1 MDISVMEIIFTFI
14 GGLGIFLYGIKQ
26 MGDGLQASAGDRL
39 RDILNKFTSNPI
51 MGVIAGMVVTILI
64 QSSSGTT
71 VITIG
76 LVTAGFMTMRQAIG
90 VVMGA
95 NIGTTVTAFIIG
107 IDIGEYALPILAL
120 GAFLIFFIHKRKAK
134 NIGMILFG
142 FGALFYGLEL
152 MSGAVK
158 PLAELDGF
166 NEIMLNLSSNPIL
179 GVLAGTFL
187 TVIIQSSSAT
197 IGILQGFYANDL
209 ISLHGALPVLL
220 GDNIGT
226 TITAVLAGLAGTLAA
241 KRVALVH
248 VLFNVIGAM
257 VFLIILPLYQNIM
270 EVFQRVFSLNPEMVI
285 AFAHG
290 TFNVTNTLIQLPFVF
305 VLAWIVTKV
314 IPGNDVNEQFRPRI
328 LDKNLIDRAPSFAL
342 QEAQDEIQS
351 LGKMALSIL
360 ENVNYED
367 EKSKKHV
374 EEKHQVIENMY
385 DNIRQYLTKISE
397 KKLSANDAERMSVLF
412 DVNNAVLKVAGLSQS
427 YMSDLETQAKGKV
440 HISEKALKSI
450 NQLYEHV
457 TVSFR
462 DTVEIINVYDDI
474 KKDEIVKRSQE
485 AYGLE
490 HDLRKEHIKRL
501 STGECTPEGAIRYLD
516 MISILERIGYH
527 SRIISESMINYSEDI
542 SNDKSYTENNA
553 AWVY

>member
-1 MDISVMEIIFTFI
+1 MDISAMEIIFTFI

-39 RDILNKFTSNPI
+39 RNILNKFTSNPI

-314 IPGNDVNEQFRPRI
+314 IPGNDVNEQYRPRV

-342 QEAQDEIQS
+342 QEAQDEIQN
-351 LGKMALSIL
+351 LGKMSLSIL
-360 ENVNYED
+360 ESAQNKD
-367 EKSKKHV
+367 EKSKKHA

-385 DNIRQYLTKISE
+385 DNIRQYLTKISQ

-412 DVNNAVLKVAGLSQS
+412 DVNRAILKVSSLSQA
-427 YMSDLETQAKGKV
+427 YMDDLDIQAKGKV
-440 HISEKALKSI
+440 NISEKALTSI
-450 NQLYEHV
+450 SQLYEHV

-462 DTVEIINVYDDI
+462 DTVDIINVYDDI

-542 SNDKSYTENNA
+542 SSDKSYTENNS

>member
-1 MDISVMEIIFTFI
+1 MDISAMEIIFTFI

-71 VITIG
+71 VITVG

-226 TITAVLAGLAGTLAA
+226 TITAVLAGLAGSLAA

-248 VLFNVIGAM
+248 VLFNVIGATI
-257 VFLIILPLYQNIM
+257 FLIILPLYQSVM
-270 EVFQRVFSLNPEMVI
+270 EMIQRAFSLNPEMVI

-314 IPGNDVNEQFRPRI
+314 IPGNDVNEQYRPRV

-342 QEAQDEIQS
+342 QEAQDEIQN
-351 LGKMALSIL
+351 LGKMSLSIL
-360 ENVNYED
+360 ESAQNKD
-367 EKSKKHV
+367 EKSKKHA

-385 DNIRQYLTKISE
+385 DNIRQYLTKISQ

-412 DVNNAVLKVAGLSQS
+412 DVNRAILKVSSLSQA
-427 YMSDLETQAKGKV
+427 YMDDLDIQAKGKV
-440 HISEKALKSI
+440 NISEKALTSI
-450 NQLYEHV
+450 SQLYEHV

-462 DTVEIINVYDDI
+462 DTVDIINVYDDI

-501 STGECTPEGAIRYLD
+501 STGECTPEGAVRYLD

-527 SRIISESMINYSEDI
+527 SRVISESMINYGDDI
-542 SNDKSYTENNA
+542 SNDKTYTENNS
-553 AWVY
+553 AWV

>member
-1 MDISVMEIIFTFI
+1 MDISAMEIIFTFI

-314 IPGNDVNEQFRPRI
+314 IPGNDVNEQYRPRV

-342 QEAQDEIQS
+342 QEAQDEIQN
-351 LGKMALSIL
+351 LGKMSLSIL
-360 ENVNYED
+360 ESAQNKD
-367 EKSKKHV
+367 EKSKKHA

-385 DNIRQYLTKISE
+385 DNIRQYLTKISQ

-412 DVNNAVLKVAGLSQS
+412 DVNRAILKVSSLSQA
-427 YMSDLETQAKGKV
+427 YMDDLDIQAKGKV
-440 HISEKALKSI
+440 NISEKALTSI
-450 NQLYEHV
+450 SQLYEHV

-462 DTVEIINVYDDI
+462 DTVDIINVYDDI

-501 STGECTPEGAIRYLD
+501 STGECTPEGAVRYLD

-527 SRIISESMINYSEDI
+527 SRVISESMINYGDDI
-542 SNDKSYTENNA
+542 SNDKTYTENNS

>member
-1 MDISVMEIIFTFI
+1 MDISAMEIIFTFI
-14 GGLGIFLYGIKQ
+14 GGLGIFLYGIKR

-39 RDILNKFTSNPI
+39 RNILNKFTSNPI

-248 VLFNVIGAM
+248 VLFNVIGAT

-314 IPGNDVNEQFRPRI
+314 IPGNDVNEQYRPRV

-342 QEAQDEIQS
+342 QEAQDEIQN
-351 LGKMALSIL
+351 LGKMSLSIL
-360 ENVNYED
+360 ESAQNKD
-367 EKSKKHV
+367 EKSKKHA

-385 DNIRQYLTKISE
+385 DNIRQYLTKISQ

-412 DVNNAVLKVAGLSQS
+412 DVNRAILKVSSLSQA
-427 YMSDLETQAKGKV
+427 YMDDLDIQAKGKV
-440 HISEKALKSI
+440 NISEKALTSI
-450 NQLYEHV
+450 SQLYEHV

-462 DTVEIINVYDDI
+462 DTVDIINVYDDI

-501 STGECTPEGAIRYLD
+501 STGECTPEGAVRYLD

-527 SRIISESMINYSEDI
+527 SRVISESMINYGDDI
-542 SNDKSYTENNA
+542 SNDKTYTENNS

>member
-1 MDISVMEIIFTFI
+1 MDISAMEIIFTFI

-39 RDILNKFTSNPI
+39 RNILNKFTSNPI

-360 ENVNYED
+360 ESVNYED

-412 DVNNAVLKVAGLSQS
+412 DVNSAVLKVAGLSQS
-427 YMSDLETQAKGKV
+427 YMADLETQTKGKV
-440 HISEKALKSI
+440 HISKKALKSI

-542 SNDKSYTENNA
+542 SSDKSYTENNS

>member
-1 MDISVMEIIFTFI
+1 MNSFAMEILFTFI

-39 RDILNKFTSNPI
+39 RSILNRVTSNPV

-90 VVMGA
+90 VIMGA

-107 IDIGEYALPILAL
+107 IDIGAYALPILAI
-120 GAFLIFFIHKRKAK
+120 GAFLIFFIHKRKVK

-152 MSGAVK
+152 MSSAVK
-158 PLAELDGF
+158 PLANLDGF
-166 NEIMLNLSSNPIL
+166 NKIMLDMSSNPIL
-179 GVLAGTFL
+179 GLLAGTFL
-187 TVIIQSSSAT
+187 TVVIQSSSAT

-226 TITAVLAGLAGTLAA
+226 TITAVLASLAGSIAA

-248 VLFNVIGAM
+248 VLFNLIGATIFI
-257 VFLIILPLYQNIM
+257 VILPLYQSAI
-270 EVFQRVFSLNPEMVI
+270 VWIQKVLSLKPEMVI

-290 TFNVTNTLIQLPFVF
+290 SFNVTNTLIQLPFIF

-314 IPGNDVNEQFRPRI
+314 IPGDDIHEKFQPRS
-328 LDKNLIDRAPSFAL
+328 LDKNLINRAPSFAL
-342 QEAQDEIQS
+342 QEAQDEIQN
-351 LGKMALSIL
+351 LGHMSYAML
-360 ENVNYED
+360 ENVKYYD
-367 EKSKKHV
+367 DKLKKDIDQ
-374 EEKHQVIENMY
+374 KQVVVENMY

-397 KKLSANDAERMSVLF
+397 KKLSAKDAERMSVLF
-412 DVNNAVLKVAGLSQS
+412 DVNRAMLKVASLSQQ
-427 YMSDLETQAKGKV
+427 YFKIKEQQCV
-440 HISEKALKSI
+440 ENIHISTEAQNSI
-450 NQLYEHV
+450 NQLYDYV
-457 TVSFR
+457 TISFNK
-462 DTVEIINVYDDI
+462 TINNFNVYDDLT
-474 KKDEIVKRSQE
+474 KEEIVERSKDS
-485 AYGLE
+485 YGLE
-490 HDLRKEHIKRL
+490 HELRKQHIQRL
-501 STGECTPEGAIRYLD
+501 SSGDCSPEGAILYLD
-516 MISILERIGYH
+516 MISVLERIGYH
-527 SRIISESMINYSEDI
+527 ARNISEGLINYNHLANTDY
-542 SNDKSYTENNA
+542 NQVNNFEPETT
-553 AWVY
+553 

>member
-1 MDISVMEIIFTFI
+1 MDISAMEIIFTFI

-39 RDILNKFTSNPI
+39 RNILNKFTSNPI

-197 IGILQGFYANDL
+197 IGILQGFYAKDL

-314 IPGNDVNEQFRPRI
+314 IPGNDVNEQYRPRV

-342 QEAQDEIQS
+342 QEAQDEIQN
-351 LGKMALSIL
+351 LGKMSLSIL
-360 ENVNYED
+360 ESAQNKD
-367 EKSKKHV
+367 EKSKKHA

-385 DNIRQYLTKISE
+385 DNIRQYLTKISQ

-412 DVNNAVLKVAGLSQS
+412 DVNRAILKVSSLSQA
-427 YMSDLETQAKGKV
+427 YMDDLDIQAKGKV
-440 HISEKALKSI
+440 NISEKALTSI
-450 NQLYEHV
+450 SQLYEHV

-462 DTVEIINVYDDI
+462 DTVDIINVYDDI

-542 SNDKSYTENNA
+542 SSDKSYTENNS

>member
-1 MDISVMEIIFTFI
+1 MDISAMEIIFTFI

-342 QEAQDEIQS
+342 QEAQDEIQN
-351 LGKMALSIL
+351 LGKMSLSIL
-360 ENVNYED
+360 ESAQNKD
-367 EKSKKHV
+367 EKSKKHA

-385 DNIRQYLTKISE
+385 DNIRQYLTKISQ

-412 DVNNAVLKVAGLSQS
+412 DVNRAILKVSSLSQA
-427 YMSDLETQAKGKV
+427 YMDDLDIQAKGKV
-440 HISEKALKSI
+440 NISEKALTSI
-450 NQLYEHV
+450 SQLYEHV

-462 DTVEIINVYDDI
+462 DAVDIINVYDDI

-501 STGECTPEGAIRYLD
+501 STGECTPEGAVRYLD

-527 SRIISESMINYSEDI
+527 SRVISESMINYGDDI
-542 SNDKSYTENNA
+542 SNDKTYTENNS
-553 AWVY
+553 AWV

>member
-1 MDISVMEIIFTFI
+1 MDISAMEIIFTFI

-248 VLFNVIGAM
+248 VLFNVIGAT

-314 IPGNDVNEQFRPRI
+314 IPGNDVNEQYRPRV

-342 QEAQDEIQS
+342 QEAQDEIQN
-351 LGKMALSIL
+351 LGKMSLSIL
-360 ENVNYED
+360 ESAQNKD
-367 EKSKKHV
+367 EKSKKHA

-385 DNIRQYLTKISE
+385 DNIRQYLTKISQ

-412 DVNNAVLKVAGLSQS
+412 DVNRAILKVSSLSQA
-427 YMSDLETQAKGKV
+427 YMDDLDIQAKGKV
-440 HISEKALKSI
+440 NISEKALTSI
-450 NQLYEHV
+450 SQLYEHV

-462 DTVEIINVYDDI
+462 DTVDIINVYDDI

-501 STGECTPEGAIRYLD
+501 STGECTPEGAVRYLD

-527 SRIISESMINYSEDI
+527 SRVISESMINYGDDI
-542 SNDKSYTENNA
+542 SNDKTYTENNS
-553 AWVY
+553 AWV

>member
-1 MDISVMEIIFTFI
+1 
-14 GGLGIFLYGIKQ
+14 
-26 MGDGLQASAGDRL
+26 
-39 RDILNKFTSNPI
+39 
-51 MGVIAGMVVTILI
+51 
-64 QSSSGTT
+64 
-71 VITIG
+71 
-76 LVTAGFMTMRQAIG
+76 
-90 VVMGA
+90 
-95 NIGTTVTAFIIG
+95 
-107 IDIGEYALPILAL
+107 
-120 GAFLIFFIHKRKAK
+120 
-134 NIGMILFG
+134 
-142 FGALFYGLEL
+142 
-152 MSGAVK
+152 
-158 PLAELDGF
+158 
-166 NEIMLNLSSNPIL
+166 
-179 GVLAGTFL
+179 
-187 TVIIQSSSAT
+187 
-197 IGILQGFYANDL
+197 
-209 ISLHGALPVLL
+209 
-220 GDNIGT
+220 
-226 TITAVLAGLAGTLAA
+226 
-241 KRVALVH
+241 
-248 VLFNVIGAM
+248 
-257 VFLIILPLYQNIM
+257 
-270 EVFQRVFSLNPEMVI
+270 
-285 AFAHG
+285 
-290 TFNVTNTLIQLPFVF
+290 LIQLPFVF

-360 ENVNYED
+360 ESVNYED

-412 DVNNAVLKVAGLSQS
+412 DVNSAVLKVAGLSQS
-427 YMSDLETQAKGKV
+427 YMADLETQTKGKV

-542 SNDKSYTENNA
+542 SSDKS
-553 AWVY
+553 

>member
-1 MDISVMEIIFTFI
+1 MDISAMEIIFTFI

-314 IPGNDVNEQFRPRI
+314 IPGNDVNEQYRPRV

-342 QEAQDEIQS
+342 QEAQDEIQN
-351 LGKMALSIL
+351 LGKMSLSIL
-360 ENVNYED
+360 ESAQNKD
-367 EKSKKHV
+367 EKSKKHA

-385 DNIRQYLTKISE
+385 DNIRQYLTKISQ

-412 DVNNAVLKVAGLSQS
+412 DVNRAILKVSSLSQA
-427 YMSDLETQAKGKV
+427 YMDDLDIQAKGKV
-440 HISEKALKSI
+440 NISEKALTSI
-450 NQLYEHV
+450 SQLYEHV

-462 DTVEIINVYDDI
+462 DTVDIINVYDDI

-501 STGECTPEGAIRYLD
+501 STGECTPEGAVRYLD

-527 SRIISESMINYSEDI
+527 SRVISESMINYGDDI
-542 SNDKSYTENNA
+542 SNDKTYTENNS
-553 AWVY
+553 AWV

>member
-1 MDISVMEIIFTFI
+1 MDISAMEIIFTFI

-39 RDILNKFTSNPI
+39 RNILNKFTSNPI

-314 IPGNDVNEQFRPRI
+314 IPGNDVNEQYRPRV

-342 QEAQDEIQS
+342 QEAQDEIQN
-351 LGKMALSIL
+351 LGKMSLSIL
-360 ENVNYED
+360 ESAQNKD
-367 EKSKKHV
+367 EKSKKHA

-385 DNIRQYLTKISE
+385 DNIRQYLTKISQ

-412 DVNNAVLKVAGLSQS
+412 DVNRAILKVSSLSQA
-427 YMSDLETQAKGKV
+427 YMDDLDIQAKGKV
-440 HISEKALKSI
+440 NISEKALTSI
-450 NQLYEHV
+450 SQLYEHV

-462 DTVEIINVYDDI
+462 DTVDIINVYDDI

-501 STGECTPEGAIRYLD
+501 STGECTPEGAVRYLD

-527 SRIISESMINYSEDI
+527 SRVISESMINYGDDI
-542 SNDKSYTENNA
+542 SNDKTYTENNS